1 MLIYIFLI
9 SFFLSFQSYSEQIIY
24 KCEDGFSYKIISKE
38 DNKSEVFFIKDN
50 FRWKELLQF
59 NLSESKLEFR
69 IPGLSYLSCS
79 NKELPICK
87 YDKVIT
93 RNYKKNIFFV
103 EEIVSNDCYVG
114 MMGCNKYN
122 KGLAINR
129 KRCIEVRQNK
139 N

>member
-87 YDKVIT
+87 YEKVIT
-93 RNYKKNIFFV
+93 RNYQKHIFFV

-114 MMGCNKYN
+114 MMGCNKYK
-122 KGLAINR
+122 KGLAINK
-129 KRCIEVRQNK
+129 KRCIEVRETK